1 MKVMKKAII
10 FCLCICLF
18 AVMLTACGGKEGGTK
33 VVFTTGMGKDEVFR
47 IGDRSC
53 TRAEFM
59 IYLATTK
66 NQYEAVY
73 GEEIWQ
79 TSLDGVTLMENVKE
93 TVLEKIAQIKTMYLL
108 AKEKELSL
116 SEQEEQAVKQAASEY
131 FNSLS
136 DVETELLE
144 ASVETVETLYTEYAM
159 ANKVYLYTIKDIN
172 PEISD
177 DEARTI
183 TVQHIFM
190 RTYTRDNAGNV
201 HPVSESAKQEIYDEI
216 CKVRELALM
225 EDKDF
230 AALAS
235 KYSEDSTLTYS
246 FGKGDME
253 PAIENVAFDL
263 ETGEIS
269 EIVEGENGYHIFKCI
284 STFDREETDAN
295 KLQIV
300 EKRRN
305 EAFGK
310 EYELFV
316 ETLAKRLN
324 EKVWEEMEL
333 LSDSRIT
340 TSNFFDIYE
349 KYFPENDRESR

>member
-1 MKVMKKAII
+1 MKAMKKVII
-10 FCLCICLF
+10 ICLCMYLLTM
-18 AVMLTACGGKEGGTK
+18 VLTACGGKEGSTK
-33 VVFTTGMGKDEVFR
+33 VVFTTGMSKDEVFR
-47 IGDRSC
+47 IGERSC
-53 TRAEFM
+53 TRAELM

-66 NQYEAVY
+66 NQYEEVY

-79 TSLDGVTLMENVKE
+79 TSLNGVTLKDNVKE

-108 AKEKELSL
+108 AKEKEISL
-116 SEQEEQAVKQAASEY
+116 SEQEEQAVKQAAFEY
-131 FNSLS
+131 FSSLS
-136 DVETELLE
+136 DVEIELLE
-144 ASVETVETLYTEYAM
+144 VSVDTVETLYTEYAM
-159 ANKVYLYTIKDIN
+159 ANKVYLYMIKDIN

-190 RTYTRDNAGNV
+190 RTYTKDGAGNV
-201 HPVSESAKQEIYDEI
+201 YPVSETAKQEIYGEM

-230 AALAS
+230 VALAS
-235 KYSEDSTLTYS
+235 QYSEDSTLTYS

-253 PAIENVAFDL
+253 SAIEQVAFDL

-269 EIVEGENGYHIFKCI
+269 EIVEGENGYHIIKCI
-284 STFDREETDAN
+284 STFDRAETDAN
-295 KLQIV
+295 KLKIV

-316 ETLAKRLN
+316 ESLAKRLN
-324 EKVWEEMEL
+324 EKLWKEL
-333 LSDSRIT
+333 ELIGDSRIT
-340 TSNFFDIYE
+340 TDNFFEVYE
-349 KYFPENDRESR
+349 KYFPDNEREK